1 MARRG
6 RQPVEIVL
14 TGNERRQLESWARR
28 HSTAQNLAMR
38 CRVILACADPARL
51 TGQQIAGRAGCSMPT
66 VSKWRRRFAE
76 QRLDGLI
83 DEPRP
88 GAVRTVSDDTV
99 EQVVIDTL
107 ESAPKD
113 ATHWSTRSM
122 AARHGIS
129 HQTVSRIWRAFGLKP
144 WEIDEFKVSPDPQLV
159 EKIRDIVG
167 LYMNPPVNAAVFAVD
182 EKPQIQAL
190 NRTAPT
196 LPMMPTTNQRRSHD
210 YKRNGTIDLFA
221 ALDIASGQ
229 VITELRPNHN
239 SAQFIK
245 FLNKINR
252 EVPDHLDVHVV
263 LDNLSTHKTPQV
275 HKWLLRH
282 KRFTFHFTPT
292 YGSWMNLVERWFSAL
307 TTKKLQR
314 SAHDSVNALAAD
326 IREWVDTWNEDP
338 KPYIWH
344 KTADEIL
351 ERLGRYCAAVTNS
364 QLNNETR

>member
-6 RQPVEIVL
+6 RPPVEITL
-14 TGNERRQLESWARR
+14 TGTERRQLESWARR

-38 CRVILACADPARL
+38 CRIILACSDPTL
-51 TGQQIAGRAGCSMPT
+51 TGGEIADNLGCNPAT
-66 VSKWRRRFAE
+66 VSKWRKRFAE
-76 QRLDGLI
+76 HRLDGLI

-88 GAVRTVSDDTV
+88 GAVRTISDDTV

-122 AARHGIS
+122 AERHQMS

-144 WEIDEFKVSPDPQLV
+144 WEIDEFKISPDPQLV

-190 NRTAPT
+190 NRTAPI

-221 ALDIASGQ
+221 ALDIATGN
-229 VITELRPNHN
+229 VITQLRPNHT

-263 LDNLSTHKTPQV
+263 LDNLSTHKTPAV

-292 YGSWMNLVERWFSAL
+292 YGSWLNLVERWFSAL

-326 IREWVDTWNEDP
+326 IVDWVDTWNDDP
-338 KPYIWH
+338 KPFIWH
-344 KTADEIL
+344 KTANEIL
-351 ERLGRYCAAVTNS
+351 DRLARYCTDVTTNGIV
-364 QLNNETR
+364 NEST